1 MAVIVPGIGTAGH
14 PAAVSFSDAFAVAD
28 GQIIRGLGN
37 IRDAFAVGLAFN
49 NVFICM
55 HCSALH
61 CGPGIQQ
68 LYATSAFRGR
78 GDLFCLLTMRS
89 QEILCKSFHLSDSD
103 SNIVLCEFSFM
114 SQIQM

>member
-1 MAVIVPGIGTAGH
+1 MWQLLFLELGRADGH

-55 HCSALH
+55 HCTVGLVFNNYM
-61 CGPGIQQ
+61 
-68 LYATSAFRGR
+68 LR
-78 GDLFCLLTMRS
+78 LLS
-89 QEILCKSFHLSDSD
+89 EVAAISSVS
-103 SNIVLCEFSFM
+103 
-114 SQIQM
+114 